1 MEQGVY
7 EMTDPMNYAEFREM
21 ITISKE
27 ERYIETLSENRESIQ
42 IKKEKTI
49 IKNLEKIFKATL
61 KISNQKGFQA
71 MTMRDLSQ
79 ESGISLGALY
89 AYFKNKEDLLAMLQN
104 QRRAFIRRALENEIE
119 KQEDTAQKL
128 WAMIRTHLFLSE
140 MMQPWFYFS
149 FMEAKNLNLDERKK
163 AIDSD
168 LWTEKFLEKL
178 LVQGREENVFNNRD
192 AGLTAEAIKAL
203 LQDWYLKRSKFRN
216 VSVDGYS
223 DFVIEFVETYLG
235 VETKNKGKDHDTGR

>member
-1 MEQGVY
+1 
-7 EMTDPMNYAEFREM
+7 MNYAEFREM

-61 KISNQKGFQA
+61 KISNQKGFSA

-89 AYFKNKEDLLAMLQN
+89 AYFKSKDDLLGMLQN
-104 QRRAFIRRALENEIE
+104 QRRAFIRRVLENEIE
-119 KQEDTAQKL
+119 KQEETVQKL
-128 WAMIRTHLFLSE
+128 RAMIRSHLFLSE
-140 MMQPWFYFS
+140 IMQSWFYFS

-168 LWTEKFLEKL
+168 LWTEKLLEKL
-178 LVQGREENVFNNRD
+178 LVKGREEKVFDNRD
-192 AGLTAEAIKAL
+192 ADLTAEAIKAL
-203 LQDWYLKRSKFRN
+203 LQDWYLKRSRFRN
-216 VSVDGYS
+216 VSVDQYS
-223 DFVIEFVETYLG
+223 DFVIGFVETYLG
-235 VETKNKGKDHDTGR
+235 ATTKK

>member
-1 MEQGVY
+1 
-7 EMTDPMNYAEFREM
+7 MTEPMNFEQFREM

-104 QRRAFIRRALENEIE
+104 QRRAFIRRALENEME
-119 KQEDTAQKL
+119 KQEDTTQKL
-128 WAMIRTHLFLSE
+128 RAMIRTHLFLSE
-140 MMQPWFYFS
+140 MMQSWFYFS

-168 LWTEKFLEKL
+168 LWTEKLLEKL
-178 LVQGREENVFNNRD
+178 LVKGREEKVFDNRD

-203 LQDWYLKRSKFRN
+203 LQDWYLKRPKFRN
-216 VSVDGYS
+216 VSVDQYAA
-223 DFVIEFVETYLG
+223 FVIEFVETYLG
-235 VETKNKGKDHDTGR
+235 VAAKA

>member
-1 MEQGVY
+1 MTEPMDYEQ
-7 EMTDPMNYAEFREM
+7 FRDM
-21 ITISKE
+21 ITVSKE
-27 ERYIETLSENRESIQ
+27 EIYLETLSENRESIQ

-89 AYFKNKEDLLAMLQN
+89 AYFKSKDDLLGMLQN
-104 QRRAFIRRALENEIE
+104 QRRSFVRRVLENEIE
-119 KQEDTAQKL
+119 KQKETVQKL
-128 WAMIRTHLFLSE
+128 RAMIRTHLFLSE
-140 MMQPWFYFS
+140 IMQPWFYFS
-149 FMEAKNLNLDERKK
+149 FMEAKNLDSNEKKK

-168 LWTEKFLEKL
+168 LWTEKLLEKTL
-178 LVQGREENVFNNRD
+178 KNGQAEKVFDKRNTS
-192 AGLTAEAIKAL
+192 LTAEAIKAM

-216 VSVDGYS
+216 ISVDQYS
-223 DFVIEFVETYLG
+223 EFVIDVVETYLG
-235 VETKNKGKDHDTGR
+235 AATKN

>member
-1 MEQGVY
+1 MAE
-7 EMTDPMNYAEFREM
+7 PMNFEQFREM
-21 ITISKE
+21 ITVSKE

-89 AYFKNKEDLLAMLQN
+89 AYFKSKDDLLGMLQN
-104 QRRAFIRRALENEIE
+104 QRRAFIRRVLENEIE
-119 KQEDTAQKL
+119 KQKETVQKL
-128 WAMIRTHLFLSE
+128 RAMIRSHLFLSE
-140 MMQPWFYFS
+140 IMQSWFYFS

-168 LWTEKFLEKL
+168 LWTEKLLETL
-178 LVQGREENVFNNRD
+178 LVKGREEKVFDNRN

-203 LQDWYLKRSKFRN
+203 LQDWYLKRAKFRN

-235 VETKNKGKDHDTGR
+235 ATTKK